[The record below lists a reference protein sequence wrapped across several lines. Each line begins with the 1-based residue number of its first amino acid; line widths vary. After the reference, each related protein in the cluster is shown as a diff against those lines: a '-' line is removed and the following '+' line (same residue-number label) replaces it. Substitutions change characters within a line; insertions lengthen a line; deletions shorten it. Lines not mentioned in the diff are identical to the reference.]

1 MDSFWIRFAQPH
13 DTEAIFQLIRALAI
27 YEKLEDQMTGSVSDL
42 KEHLFGDQSVAEV
55 LLAEVPT
62 EKDPVGFALF
72 FRNFSTFL
80 TKPGLYLEDLF
91 VQPKYRG
98 CGIGK
103 ALLIKV
109 AQIAVERN
117 YGRLDWV
124 VLDWNT
130 PAIDFYQQMGAHP
143 LREWILNRV
152 TGEALQKLAQKDL
165 YDTSSQ
171 VESNPVSS

>member
-1 MDSFWIRFAQPH
+1 MDHFSIRFAQPE
-13 DTEAIFQLIRALAI
+13 DTEAIFDLIRALAI
-27 YEKLEDQMTGSVSDL
+27 YEKLEQQMTGSAIEL
-42 KEHLFGDQSVAEV
+42 KEHLFGPQSVAEV
-55 LLAEVPT
+55 LLAEVASD
-62 EKDPVGFALF
+62 KDPVGFALF

-91 VQPKYRG
+91 VQPNYRG
-98 CGIGK
+98 RGIGK

-109 AQIAVERN
+109 AQVAVERN

-130 PAIDFYQQMGAHP
+130 PAIDFYQQMGADP

-152 TGEALQKLAQKDL
+152 TGDALQKLAQKR
-165 YDTSSQ
+165 
-171 VESNPVSS
+171 